1 MNKITD
7 RRHFIKLG
15 LAGTAAVVAG
25 CTTNNDGSP
34 VDHDTKERPTPLVP
48 GKGPIIL
55 STWDHG
61 MAANAKAYEVL
72 LAGGSVL
79 DAVEQGVMVTES
91 DFSNRSV
98 GLGGLPDRDG
108 LVTLDACIQDH
119 DSRAGSVAFVQRF
132 EHPISIARAVMEKTA
147 HVMLVG
153 AGAERWAEENGF
165 VRREVPMADDA
176 RHAWEE
182 WKLKSDSLARAQGA
196 MPRVNVENVGVPLL
210 DSSVA
215 SRPAAHA
222 SGVARSDRRVGTQ
235 TGGKDNHDTI
245 GMVAMDANGK
255 LAGSCTTSGLA
266 YKIHGRIGDS
276 PIIGA
281 GLFVDGDVG
290 AACATGTGELMIK
303 IAGSH
308 TVVELMRQGMLPEE
322 ACKEAVERILRKN
335 PGMTGQQVGFL
346 ALRADGA
353 YGGYSLYND
362 FNFALRT
369 ATENKLVDAAY
380 AKKWE

>member
-1 MNKITD
+1 MSQHTD
-7 RRHFIKLG
+7 RRNFIKLG
-15 LAGTAAVVAG
+15 LAGTAALVAG
-25 CTTNNDGSP
+25 CAPSSGEQPIEQP
-34 VDHDTKERPTPLVP
+34 VGKDPATLAS

-55 STWDHG
+55 STWEHG
-61 MAANAKAYEVL
+61 MAANARAFQVL
-72 LAGGSVL
+72 ADGGSAL

-108 LVTLDACIQDH
+108 VVTLDACIQDH
-119 DSRAGSVAFVQRF
+119 DGKAGSVAFVQRF
-132 EHPISIARAVMEKTA
+132 EHPISIARAVMEKTP

-153 AGAERWAEENGF
+153 EGAERWAEENGF
-165 VRREVPMADDA
+165 TRKDVPMADDA
-176 RHAWEE
+176 RNAWKN
-182 WKLKSDSLARAQGA
+182 WRLKNDSLERAQDA
-196 MPRVNVENVGVPLL
+196 MPRVNVENTGP
-210 DSSVA
+210 
-215 SRPAAHA
+215 
-222 SGVARSDRRVGTQ
+222 SG
-235 TGGKDNHDTI
+235 KNNHDTI
-245 GMVAMDANGK
+245 GMVAMDANGR

-266 YKIHGRIGDS
+266 FKIHGRVGDS

-308 TVVELMRQGMLPEE
+308 TVVELMRQGALPEE

-353 YGGYSLYND
+353 YGGYSLYD
-362 FNFALRT
+362 KFNYALHT
-369 ATENKLVDAAY
+369 GNENRLVDAAF